1 MNILRPIFLLIFLSS
16 SSVLNA
22 QEKDDSNILKNN
34 YHIVYFKTVAT
45 LNELATIKSKV
56 KQEISILKYV
66 VLKDVKLKDIAN
78 KKFLIGKGILSKQ
91 KTDWQADRTVMIKWE
106 SVTSII
112 GFNNY
117 EAFQKLTRNYTEL
130 KLGN

>member
-22 QEKDDSNILKNN
+22 QEKDDSNIFKNN

>member
-1 MNILRPIFLLIFLSS
+1 MNILRSIFLLILLSS

-22 QEKDDSNILKNN
+22 QEKDDSNIFKNN

-56 KQEISILKYV
+56 KQEISI
-66 VLKDVKLKDIAN
+66 